1 MSNNRDQDRRRFLK
15 TFLFAGASA
24 LVLPALQR
32 KDMFLSALGAEKLEA
47 LSPTDPMAQA
57 LGYYEDASKVD
68 TKKWPKKAGPD
79 GKTQL
84 CDNCMFYTS
93 ADKKRG
99 KCQIFANKTVAAK
112 GWCNSWAK
120 KA

>member
-1 MSNNRDQDRRRFLK
+1 MNNNQDRRGFFR
-15 TFLFAGASA
+15 TFLFASATA

-57 LGYYEDASKVD
+57 LGYYENAAKVD
-68 TKKWPKKAGPD
+68 TKKWPKRAGAD

-84 CDNCMFYTS
+84 CDNCMFYKPAS
-93 ADKKRG
+93 KDRG
-99 KCQIFANKTVAAK
+99 PCQIFANKTVAAK